1 MARRVFVHIGLPK
14 TGTTYLQTIA
24 WSDRDALR
32 RAGLLLPGRE
42 RRDHL
47 WASCV
52 VRDDPHVG
60 RRDPRAPEAWD
71 VLRAE
76 VAAWDGDA
84 LVSHEFF
91 ASASREQAARMVAQ
105 LAPAQ
110 VHVVVTA
117 RDFLGLFAASWQESL
132 KNGGTTPIEE
142 YGRGESEDPLVIWD
156 WRCLD
161 LGLVLERWGDAVP
174 ADRVHVITLPGSDAP
189 RSVLWDRFCGVLG
202 IDPATCSTE
211 GNFPNES
218 MGVVEAETLRRVNAS
233 LDGFRTARDRGVWIR
248 SFLADERLV
257 PRHGERYWPPADQV
271 ADVRR
276 RATRATDLVRERGF
290 HVVGDLDVLLPAETL
305 PERRLPS
312 SVTEAE
318 VATVATELV
327 GVLLGDVRRLTREN
341 HRLRRAGRR
350 DAANPLRSR
359 AARLLARVR
368 GR

>member
-24 WSDRDALR
+24 WSDREALR
-32 RAGLLLPGRE
+32 RVGLLLPGRE

-52 VRDDPHVG
+52 VRDDPNVG

-71 VLRAE
+71 VLRE
-76 VAAWDGDA
+76 EIAAWDGDA

-105 LAPAQ
+105 LAPAE

-117 RDFLGLFAASWQESL
+117 RDFLGLFTASWQESL

-142 YGRGESEDPLVIWD
+142 YARSESEDPLVIWD

-161 LGLVLERWGDAVP
+161 LGLVLERWADAVP
-174 ADRVHVITLPGSDAP
+174 ADQVHVITLPGSDAP
-189 RSVLWDRFCGVLG
+189 RSELWDRFCGVLG

-218 MGVVEAETLRRVNAS
+218 MGVVEAETLRRVNGT

-248 SFLADERLV
+248 SFLSDERLV
-257 PRHGERYWPPADQV
+257 PRRGERYWPPADQV
-271 ADVRR
+271 ADARR
-276 RATRATDLVRERGF
+276 RATRAVELVRERGVD
-290 HVVGDLDVLLPAETL
+290 VVGDLETLVPAEVL
-305 PERRLPS
+305 PERRLPG
-312 SVTEAE
+312 SVTDGE
-318 VATVATELV
+318 VAAVATELV
-327 GVLLGDVRRLTREN
+327 GVLLGDVRRLTQEN
-341 HRLRRAGRR
+341 RRLRRAERR
-350 DAANPLRSR
+350 GGAAPVRGR

-368 GR
+368 RR